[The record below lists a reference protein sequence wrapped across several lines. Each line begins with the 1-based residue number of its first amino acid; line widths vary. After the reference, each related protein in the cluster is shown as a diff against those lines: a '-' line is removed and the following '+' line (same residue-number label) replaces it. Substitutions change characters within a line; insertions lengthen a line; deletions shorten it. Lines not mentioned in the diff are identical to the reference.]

1 MKIDWIAILA
11 ATVAAWMF
19 GALWYSVLSKQWMAA
34 IGFTPADMQG
44 PDGKEKVPLGPMII
58 SFVADFVMAI
68 ILAGVIAHTAKKGV
82 TISSGALVGTIC
94 WLGFVITTLATNH
107 AYGKKKVALTIID
120 GGHWLGVLLLQG
132 VVLGA
137 LL

>member
-1 MKIDWIAILA
+1 MNIDWIAVIA
-11 ATVAAWMF
+11 ATAAAWMF
-19 GALWYSVLSKQWMAA
+19 GALWYGVLSKQWMAA

-44 PDGKEKVPLGPMII
+44 PDGKPKIPLAPMIV
-58 SFVADFVMAI
+58 SFIAELVMAI

-82 TISSGALVGTIC
+82 TISSGALVGAIC

-107 AYGKKKVALTIID
+107 AYGKKKAALTIID

-132 VVLGA
+132 AILGA

>member
-1 MKIDWIAILA
+1 MNVDWLAILA
-11 ATVAAWMF
+11 AAAASWIF
-19 GALWYSVLSKQWMAA
+19 GAVWYGALSGPWMRAA
-34 IGFTPADMQG
+34 GLTPAGLAG
-44 PDGKEKVPLGPMII
+44 PDGRRTAPIVPLAV
-58 SFVADFVMAI
+58 SFVAEFVMAL

-82 TISSGALVGTIC
+82 TISAGALVGAIC

-107 AYGKKKVALTIID
+107 AYGKARPTLTVID
-120 GGHWLGVLLLQG
+120 GSHWLGVLLIQG

>member
-1 MKIDWIAILA
+1 MKIEWMAITAAAIASWIFG
-11 ATVAAWMF
+11 AAWYGLF
-19 GALWYSVLSKQWMAA
+19 AKQWMAA
-34 IGFTPADMQG
+34 IGLTQADMQG
-44 PDGKEKVPLGPMII
+44 PDGKPKTPLKPMIV
-58 SFVADFVMAI
+58 SFVAEFVMAL

-82 TISSGALVGTIC
+82 TISSGALVGAIC

-107 AYGKKKVALTIID
+107 AYSKAKASLTLID
-120 GGHWLGVLLLQG
+120 GGHWLGVLLIQG